1 MESVFLN
8 SKNLET
14 IDLVSFGLIVMYKV
28 WKIWESGLVGVP
40 TKVPMQMSTNW
51 VALTGE
57 EEPERDAAQRNNMNT
72 LSKKQIS
79 KKRCKSDRV

>member
-8 SKNLET
+8 SKNLKT

-40 TKVPMQMSTNW
+40 TKVPMQMRSNW

-57 EEPERDAAQRNNMNT
+57 EEPERDATQRINMNIIKET
-72 LSKKQIS
+72 NK
-79 KKRCKSDRV
+79 